1 MSNRYERT
9 DRTYSKSRSCGRSGG
24 YGEYYIDGSAVRKI
38 DVRKEIEQ
46 APITRTSHAVR
57 RNREKAAH
65 MNLGYVAFLAL
76 ALCVASVVLIGYIRL
91 QAENTTALE
100 TIAQKES
107 QLNSM
112 RLANDEEYSRILS
125 SVDLEYVKDVA
136 INELGMQYA
145 EEGQIVEVQTQ
156 GDDYVR
162 QYQDMP

>member
-1 MSNRYERT
+1 MSTRNTRT
-9 DRTYSKSRSCGRSGG
+9 TRTYDRSRSYGRSGG

-38 DVRKEIEQ
+38 DVRKEIEE
-46 APITRTSHAVR
+46 APIKRTSPAVR

-65 MNLGYVAFLAL
+65 MNVGYVAFLVL

-91 QAENTTALE
+91 QAENTAALE

-112 RLANDEEYSRILS
+112 KLANDEEYSRIIS

-145 EEGQIVEVQTQ
+145 QEGQIVEVETQ